1 MVLILNQE
9 RKCFNFERGIS
20 SLFPFPWY
28 KWKCIENNLK
38 ANILNLSQNLIYILK
53 RCIIMVQEMKLFS
66 QSKFIVWYIKH
77 LQNWPRKVIIQSGT
91 ESWNKNR
98 WKQATGKGWCIYPPS
113 IKISQISVVC
123 DRSTTIFQFSFD
135 KCTSEYLYILFM
147 SEICSR
153 EEKYL

>member
-28 KWKCIENNLK
+28 KCKCIENNFK
-38 ANILNLSQNLIYILK
+38 ANILNPSQNLIYILK

-98 WKQATGKGWCIYPPS
+98 WKQGWAGMMYLSPR